1 MDRKKKTEEERL
13 LNRRQVLKLAGFTV
27 TGAAL
32 GLPLINAVAAQQPAS
47 EDIVPGSRSTH
58 FQHLFTP
65 LKIGTFTARNR
76 ILSTAHYTGFAEG
89 GLPSERHRAYWG
101 SKARGGIGLVF
112 TDCQP
117 VHPTGGISPLMIQCY
132 RSEIAQAFKPITEEI
147 HQAGGKIIAQV
158 WHPGKSIDPRSVS
171 EAVSSSAIPSR
182 LYGTR
187 ARPLT
192 VREIRELVVCYARS
206 ARWLRE
212 GGLDGVE
219 LHCAHNYLP
228 LQFMSPLHN
237 NRTDEYGGSEENRIR
252 FVVEAIKAIRK
263 EVGDDF
269 TFGIRITGDEFAPG
283 GLTLADMTRITPQ
296 LAASGNLD
304 YINVS
309 LGGPFTIAPMGSP
322 QGAYVYLAEGIKAV
336 VKVPV
341 FCIGRI
347 VDPAMADEIVKQKR
361 ADMVGMT
368 RANMCDPELANKA
381 REGRVDEIRPC
392 IGLMY
397 CWSRTTHREGIT
409 CGLNPSVGHEEKY
422 KILPAKRKKRIM
434 IVGGG
439 AAGMEA
445 ARVAAERGH
454 RVALY
459 ERDPFLGGQLIIAAK
474 TPGRSEMNK
483 SVVYYQNQL
492 KRLGVTVR
500 LGVSVSRQMIE
511 KEAPDEIIVAT
522 GGLPRA
528 MPIPGAAS
536 GQAVQCQDVL
546 MGKAETGKKVVVVA
560 TDAGMEGLGT
570 AEFLADQ
577 GKSVEV
583 LISQENAGQDLEK
596 MITRSHLLSRLDRK
610 NIVLTTGSHVEALQG
625 KTIIASRRGEP
636 YRIENVDTVVLSLGS
651 ASNDE
656 LLKSLSSLKT
666 NVHAIG
672 QCRQVGGLFESISD
686 GLKVALE
693 I

>member
-1 MDRKKKTEEERL
+1 MDQEKKTEKEWL
-13 LNRRQVLKLAGFTV
+13 LNRRQVLKLAGFTM

-32 GLPLINAVAAQQPAS
+32 GLPFINAVAAQGDIPA
-47 EDIVPGSRSTH
+47 GSSSH

-65 LKIGTFTARNR
+65 LKIGTFTVRNR
-76 ILSTAHYTGFAEG
+76 ILSTAHYTGFGEG
-89 GLPSERHRAYWG
+89 GLPSNRHKAYWG

-132 RSEIAQAFKPITEEI
+132 HNGVAQAFKPIVEEI
-147 HQAGGKIIAQV
+147 HQAGGRIIAQL
-158 WHPGKSIDPRSVS
+158 WHPGKSIDPRAVS

-192 VREIRELVVCYARS
+192 VGEIRELVLSYAQCACR
-206 ARWLRE
+206 LRE

-228 LQFMSPLHN
+228 LQFMSPLQN
-237 NRTDEYGGSEENRIR
+237 DRTDEYGGSEENRIR
-252 FVVEAIKAIRK
+252 FVLEAIKSIRQ

-283 GLTLADMTRITPQ
+283 GLTLADMKRITPK
-296 LAASGNLD
+296 LAAAGNLD

-322 QGAYVYLAEGIKAV
+322 QGAYVYLAEGIKEV

-381 REGRVDEIRPC
+381 REGRADEIRPC
-392 IGLMY
+392 IGLMH
-397 CWSRTTHREGIT
+397 CWSRTGHREGIT

-422 KILPAKRKKRIM
+422 KIIPAVKKKRVM

-454 RVALY
+454 RVVLY
-459 ERDPFLGGQLIIAAK
+459 ERVPFLGGQLIIAAK

-483 SVVYYQNQL
+483 PVAYYQHQF
-492 KRLGVTVR
+492 KRLGVTLR
-500 LGVSVSRQMIE
+500 LGVPVNRQMIE
-511 KEAPDEIIVAT
+511 KEAPDEIILAT
-522 GGLPRA
+522 GGLPRE
-528 MPIPGAAS
+528 MPIPGAES
-536 GQAVQCQDVL
+536 GQVVQCRDVL
-546 MGKAETGKKVVVVA
+546 MGKAETGKKVVVAA
-560 TDAGMEGLGT
+560 TDGGMEGLGT

-583 LISQENAGQDLEK
+583 LISQDKAGQDLET
-596 MITRSHLLSRLDRK
+596 ITRYHLLYRLDQK
-610 NIVLTTGSHVEALQG
+610 KIVLTTGSQVEALQG
-625 KTIIASRRGEP
+625 KTVIVSSGGEQ
-636 YRIENVDTVVLSLGS
+636 YRIEDVDAVVLSLGS
-651 ASNDE
+651 APNDD
-656 LLKSLSSLKT
+656 LLRTLSGFK